1 MIGPRTARENDEYAR
16 VVYDDTSVYVNKLD
30 IRDQASLEKIERY
43 LAATRAKQG
52 FPTRANFRNYN
63 GFKAIHRHL
72 FQDIYG
78 WAGRERRYTT
88 GRGAAPFAVPEYIE
102 TWMTQQFATL
112 RAEKYLVGRS
122 LDDFAAAVAKYVNE
136 INAAHPFVDGN
147 GRTQRSW
154 LRMFADNAGFE
165 LRLTERD
172 VRRWNDASARGFKAS
187 DHAPMA
193 ALLKERLK
201 GHVSGAPTTSKKRR
215 ARKKRCRQRCCVR
228 QSALLEVSLYSANDT
243 Y

>member
-1 MIGPRTARENDEYAR
+1 
-16 VVYDDTSVYVNKLD
+16 VYPGTSVYVNKLD
-30 IRDQASLEKIERY
+30 IRDHASLEKVERY

-52 FPTRANFRNYN
+52 FPTRATCRTYI

-78 WAGRERRYTT
+78 WAGQERRYTT

-102 TWMTQQFATL
+102 TWMTQQFTTL
-112 RAEKYLVGRS
+112 RAEKYLAGRS
-122 LDDFAAAVAKYVNE
+122 IDEFALAAAKYVNE

-154 LRMFADNAGFE
+154 LRMLADNAGFE
-165 LRLTERD
+165 LRLTDRD
-172 VRRWNDASARGFKAS
+172 IKRWNDASARGFAAS

-193 ALLKERLK
+193 ALLHERLT
-201 GHVSGAPTTSKKRR
+201 A
-215 ARKKRCRQRCCVR
+215 
-228 QSALLEVSLYSANDT
+228 
-243 Y
+243 